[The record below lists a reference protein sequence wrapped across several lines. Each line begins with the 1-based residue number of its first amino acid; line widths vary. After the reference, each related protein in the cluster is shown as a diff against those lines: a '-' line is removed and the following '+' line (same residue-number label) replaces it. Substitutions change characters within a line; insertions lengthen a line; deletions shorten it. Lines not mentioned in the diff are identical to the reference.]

1 MLLLAACGADGP
13 AGPGDGSAR
22 LSVVASFY
30 PLAEAAIRVGGDE
43 VDVTNL
49 TPAGAE
55 PHDLELTPDAL
66 ESIVRADLVLFV
78 GGGFQ
83 PAVEEAVAMA
93 EGVAVDVLEG
103 LATLPPAADDDH
115 DDGGHDD
122 GTDADHD
129 DLDEG
134 LVADPHVWLDPSL
147 YAELLARV
155 AAATTEARPA
165 AAATFESNLASSVDA
180 LEGLDRTFRES
191 LATCESR
198 VLVVSHAAF
207 GYLAAAYDLDQ
218 RSITGISPE
227 AEPDPRRMA
236 QLLDEV
242 QAEGVTTIFTEELV
256 SSAVAETLAAE
267 AGVTTAVLN
276 PLEGL
281 TAEQEAAGDDYGSVM
296 RANLEALR
304 AGLRCT

>member
-13 AGPGDGSAR
+13 ADPGEGSAG

-66 ESIVRADLVLFV
+66 DSIVRADLVLFV

-83 PAVEEAVAMA
+83 PAVEEAVALA
-93 EGVAVDVLEG
+93 EGVAVDVLDG

-115 DDGGHDD
+115 DD
-122 GTDADHD
+122 ADHD
-129 DLDEG
+129 DIDEQ
-134 LVADPHVWLDPSL
+134 LAADPHVWLDPSL

-155 AAATTEARPA
+155 AAAMTEARPA
-165 AAATFESNLASSVDA
+165 AAVTFGSNLASSVEA
-180 LEGLDRTFRES
+180 LERLDRTFRES
-191 LATCESR
+191 LAVCESR
-198 VLVVSHAAF
+198 VFVVSHAAF

-227 AEPDPRRMA
+227 AEPDPRRLA
-236 QLLDEV
+236 ELLDEV
-242 QAEGVTTIFTEELV
+242 HAEGVTTIFTEELV

-267 AGVTTAVLN
+267 AGVATAVLN

-281 TAEQEAAGDDYGSVM
+281 TAEQEAAGEDYGSVM